1 MSAPLILA
9 SRSPRRARL
18 LKQAGYAYEQADPPF
33 ADPPRPDEGGDPEN
47 MTVELARQKAMSLRD
62 AGALDANLNA
72 VILAA
77 DTVCVDEAGRNLGQP
92 RDRDD
97 AETML
102 RRFLGRTHRVVTGV
116 ALLARGDAEP
126 ESFAD
131 TAIVKMSPIP
141 DHQLETYL
149 DTNQWQG
156 KAGGYNLADR
166 LRAGWP
172 IDVDGDPATVVGLPM
187 RQLAARLE
195 RRGVVPRSA

>member
-1 MSAPLILA
+1 MSATLLLA

-33 ADPPRPDEGGDPEN
+33 ADPPRPDEGHDPEK
-47 MTVELARQKAMSLRD
+47 MTVELARQKALSLRD
-62 AGALDANLNA
+62 AGALDANPDA
-72 VILAA
+72 VIVAA
-77 DTVCVDEAGRNLGQP
+77 DTVCVDDAGRNLGQP

-97 AETML
+97 AEAML
-102 RRFLGRTHRVVTGV
+102 RRFLGRTHRVITGV
-116 ALLARGDAEP
+116 ALLSRRDAEP

-131 TAIVKMSPIP
+131 AAVVKMHPIP
-141 DHQLETYL
+141 EHQLQTYL

-166 LRAGWP
+166 LRAGWR

-187 RQLAARLE
+187 RRLTACLE